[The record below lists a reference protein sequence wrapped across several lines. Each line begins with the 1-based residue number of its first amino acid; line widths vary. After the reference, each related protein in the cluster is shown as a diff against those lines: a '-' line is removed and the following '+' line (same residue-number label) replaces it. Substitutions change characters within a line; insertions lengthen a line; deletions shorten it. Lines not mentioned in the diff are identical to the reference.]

1 MFTLKRT
8 ACLVALVWALPGQAA
23 MTIQPDPQNSGGY
36 VIAAADL
43 ARAAQAKTANPMYG
57 IWSKAL
63 ATRPN
68 SVVEAIVA
76 RAPGNPDNVK
86 RVERVFTESDWD
98 FLTQMAAPEYTYER
112 FLRAVGKFPA
122 FCGDYTDG
130 RNADAICK
138 KSIITA
144 FAHFAQETGGHIGK
158 ENVSDNPLGLEEW
171 QQALVHVREMGWS
184 EGQTG
189 YTTGCGQNDW
199 QNTRV
204 AARTTG
210 RTGSGR
216 AVPARAISAVV
227 PSSSPTTSTTVPSR
241 RPCLAAMP
249 PCSSTTRGWW
259 PTPGS
264 TSPPPSGSS

>member
-1 MFTLKRT
+1 MFMLTRT
-8 ACLVALVWALPGQAA
+8 ACLVALVWALPGQSA

-36 VIAAADL
+36 MMAAADL
-43 ARAAQAKTANPMYG
+43 ASAAQAKTANLMYG
-57 IWSKAL
+57 IWSHAL

-86 RVERVFTESDWD
+86 RVERVFTESDWE

-144 FAHFAQETGGHIGK
+144 FAHFAQETGGHIAK

-171 QQALVHVREMGWS
+171 Q
-184 EGQTG
+184 
-189 YTTGCGQNDW
+189 
-199 QNTRV
+199 
-204 AARTTG
+204 
-210 RTGSGR
+210 
-216 AVPARAISAVV
+216 
-227 PSSSPTTSTTVPSR
+227 
-241 RPCLAAMP
+241 
-249 PCSSTTRGWW
+249 
-259 PTPGS
+259 
-264 TSPPPSGSS
+264 